1 MERASVMIELQVS
14 KGLQVE
20 GRFCF
25 PDSGDSIRLGRAD
38 DSDIMLGGLSVAKR
52 HCELRRGR
60 SGWIL
65 MDAGSLSG
73 TRVNQQLVQ
82 EYGPLKIG
90 DQIEIGSWRLAVM
103 GTQVAE
109 PPVHIPLDRVALP
122 HVQSSP
128 GIRAPLK
135 QEGHP
140 QPWMPSQ
147 LRQAL
152 LKLRVALERRR
163 REWSSMSDEALRLE
177 TAELAEAVASE
188 ITDLEPSVRA
198 AFVQR
203 LVAES
208 VGYGPLEPLLSDPE
222 VTEIMVNGPSAI
234 FVERGGRCEQANDA
248 FSDAQSLRLVLERMF
263 SPLGRRLDESH
274 PMADGRLPCGSRINA
289 VLSPPAVGGHSLT
302 IRRFPEQPLKFE
314 ELMSAVG
321 MPEAMSSYLRSAVKA
336 RKNLIVSGGTGS
348 GKTTLLRALAA
359 QISAHERVVTIE
371 DSAELALAL
380 PNLVAL
386 ECRDANHEGQGAIR
400 IRDLVRNALR
410 MRPDRIIVGECRG
423 GEALDMLQAMNT
435 GHEGSMTTAHANNPR
450 ELLGR
455 LEVMVLMAGF
465 DLPVQAIREQIAGA
479 LDLII
484 QQRRFSDGT
493 RRIESIT
500 EVCGME
506 SGKVQLQTLMEW
518 SASAQEYRL
527 L

>member
-1 MERASVMIELQVS
+1 MIELQVS

-25 PDSGDSIRLGRAD
+25 PDTGNSIRMGRSD
-38 DSDIMLGGLSVAKR
+38 DSDISLPGLAVAKA

-65 MDAGSLSG
+65 MDGGSLSG
-73 TRVNQQLVQ
+73 TRVNQQTVQ
-82 EYGPLKIG
+82 EYGPLRTG
-90 DQIEIGSWRLAVM
+90 DQIEIGPWRISVMATEASELPASTMTNSIGRMHRSPSDMSLDGLAHDP
-103 GTQVAE
+103 QKN
-109 PPVHIPLDRVALP
+109 
-122 HVQSSP
+122 QWSST
-128 GIRAPLK
+128 
-135 QEGHP
+135 
-140 QPWMPSQ
+140 Q

-163 REWSSMSDEALRLE
+163 REWSNMSDDALRLE
-177 TAELAEAVASE
+177 TAELAEAVISE
-188 ITDLEPSVRA
+188 VQDLPDA
-198 AFVQR
+198 ARPAFMNR

-208 VGYGPLEPLLSDPE
+208 VGFGPLEPLLSDSA
-222 VTEIMVNGPSAI
+222 VTEIMVNGPTSI
-234 FVERGGRCEQANDA
+234 FVEREGRCEQVQDS

-263 SPLGRRLDESH
+263 TPLGRRLDESH
-274 PMADGRLPCGSRINA
+274 PMADGRLLCGSRINA

-302 IRRFPEQPLKFE
+302 IRRFPDQPLHFE
-314 ELMSAVG
+314 ELMSAAA
-321 MPEAMSSYLRSAVKA
+321 MPDTMSSYLRAAVKA
-336 RKNLIVSGGTGS
+336 KKNVIVSGGTGS
-348 GKTTLLRALAA
+348 GKTTLLRALAT
-359 QISAHERVVTIE
+359 QISADERVVTIE
-371 DSAELALAL
+371 DSAELALTL

-465 DLPVQAIREQIAGA
+465 DLPVQAIREQISGA
-479 LDLII
+479 LDLIVH
-484 QQRRFSDGT
+484 QKRFPDGT

-500 EVCGME
+500 EVCGIE
-506 SGKVQLQTLMEW
+506 SGKVQLQALMEW
-518 SASAQEYRL
+518 VPTKGEYL
-527 L
+527 LL

>member
-1 MERASVMIELQVS
+1 MIELQVNR
-14 KGLQVE
+14 GLSIE

-25 PDSGDSIRLGRAD
+25 PAASHSIRIGRAED
-38 DSDIMLGGLSVAKR
+38 AEISLSGFAVAKR
-52 HCELRRGR
+52 HCELRQAK

-65 MDAGSLSG
+65 MDSGSLSG

-82 EYGPLKIG
+82 EYGPLKVG
-90 DQIEIGSWRLAVM
+90 DQIEIGPWRVSVLGTDDGDRLLIGDLESQALESRVEEGPSQAV
-103 GTQVAE
+103 
-109 PPVHIPLDRVALP
+109 
-122 HVQSSP
+122 
-128 GIRAPLK
+128 
-135 QEGHP
+135 EGEGKDG
-140 QPWMPSQ
+140 WTSTQ

-152 LKLRVALERRR
+152 LKLRVALERRK
-163 REWSSMSDEALRLE
+163 REWSQMSDESLRAE
-177 TAELAEAVASE
+177 TAELAEVVAEE
-188 ITDLEPSVRA
+188 IRDLDPSSRQR
-198 AFVQR
+198 FVGR

-208 VGYGPLEPLLSDPE
+208 VGFGPLEPFLSDPE
-222 VTEIMVNGPSAI
+222 VTEIMVNGPNAV
-234 FVERGGRCEQANDA
+234 FVERGGRCERVADS
-248 FSDAQSLRLVLERMF
+248 FSDAQSLRLILERMF
-263 SPLGRRLDESH
+263 TPLGRRLDESH
-274 PMADGRLPCGSRINA
+274 PMADGRLPCGSRLNA
-289 VLSPPAVGGHSLT
+289 VLSPPAVNGHSLT
-302 IRRFPEQPLKFE
+302 IRRFPDKPLQFDSLMAKTGLPR
-314 ELMSAVG
+314 ELV
-321 MPEAMSSYLRSAVKA
+321 EHLRQSVRN
-336 RKNLIVSGGTGS
+336 RKNLVVSGGTGS
-348 GKTTLLRALAA
+348 GKTTLLRALAT
-359 QISAHERVVTIE
+359 QIAPSERIVTIE
-371 DSAELALAL
+371 DSAELSLSL

-484 QQRRFSDGT
+484 QQRRYPDGS

-506 SGKVQLQTLMEW
+506 SGKVQLQTLIEW
-518 SASAQEYRL
+518 SAAAQEYVL
-527 L
+527 T